1 MQFWPRPCKICQCYV
16 NSARKGATLTAR
28 NCLALTNFGGKSVR
42 SGERQLPLV
51 PALFLV
57 CIASLVSAEEDE
69 RALYLGS
76 YSWTMDKPW
85 FGGWSGIEL
94 SPDGLR
100 MTAIT
105 DRGRLLKADIKREGG
120 QIAKVIPGRMWRLKA
135 STGNRLTSRI
145 ADSEGLAIAADGTIN
160 ISFEGVTRV
169 ARYTRPSAA
178 AQVLRHHKAFRNFAR
193 NKSLEALAVD
203 RNGRFYAIAERL
215 EDDRTITVYVLDK
228 GGWTTPFSLTGKQGF
243 LPVGADFGPEGRF
256 YLLERDWSV
265 PGFRSR
271 VRRWDMTNGQ
281 PENETVLIQTP
292 YGTHDNLEG
301 LAVWRDE
308 QDRTRLTMIADDN
321 FLSFQ
326 RTEIVEYAVQE

>member
-1 MQFWPRPCKICQCYV
+1 MR
-16 NSARKGATLTAR
+16 
-28 NCLALTNFGGKSVR
+28 FGPAIK
-42 SGERQLPLV
+42 LI
-51 PALFLV
+51 PALFLA
-57 CIASLVSAEEDE
+57 CLASLVSAEEDE

-76 YSWTMDKPW
+76 YPWSMDKPW

-94 SPDGLR
+94 SADGR
-100 MTAIT
+100 QMTAIT
-105 DRGRLLKADIKREGG
+105 DRGRLLKADIEREGAE
-120 QIAKVIPGRMWRLKA
+120 ITNVAPGRMWRLKA
-135 STGNRLTSRI
+135 SSGKRLTSRI
-145 ADSEGLAIAADGTIN
+145 ADAEGLAIAGDGTIN

-178 AQVLRHHKAFRNFAR
+178 AQVLRHHEAFRSFGL

-203 RNGRFYAIAERL
+203 RKGRLYAIAERL
-215 EDDRTITVYVLDK
+215 EDDRSITVYVLDK
-228 GGWTTPFSLTGKQGF
+228 GRWTTPFSLTGKQGF

-256 YLLERDWSV
+256 YLLERGWSV
-265 PGFRSR
+265 LGFRTR

-281 PENETVLIQTP
+281 PENETVLMQTS

-301 LAVWRDE
+301 LAVWRDQ

-321 FLSFQ
+321 FQWFQ